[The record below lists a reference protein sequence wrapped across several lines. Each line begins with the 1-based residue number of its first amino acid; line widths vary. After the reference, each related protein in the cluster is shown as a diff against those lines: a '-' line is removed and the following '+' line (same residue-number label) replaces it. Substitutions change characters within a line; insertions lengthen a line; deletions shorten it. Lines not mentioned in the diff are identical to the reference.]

1 MSVPDAALENKQDS
15 LNALYEAEERA
26 VRRNLEFEQAFA
38 AQLKQL
44 MRAAKQVEGELGGTA
59 GNRQGDPTLLA
70 GKEGKVKDWVSVRT
84 AGEYLGVGGRQ
95 IQKLVKAGRLIRG
108 GTAKK
113 PLISTA
119 SLRRYFVSPREVH
132 K

>member
-44 MRAAKQVEGELGGTA
+44 MLATKQVEGEFGGTA
-59 GNRQGDPTLLA
+59 AGNATLLLH
-70 GKEGKVKDWVSVRT
+70 GEEWKEWVSQRT
-84 AGEYLGVGGRQ
+84 AGQYLGVGQRQ
-95 IQKLVKAGRLIRG
+95 IQKLVKAASLVRG

-119 SLRRYFVSPREVH
+119 SLRRYFVSPGKHH